1 MNIQMAQS
9 TKSKMKQ
16 PNALLEMVVKDGEVL
31 LTYRLPLFQAKR
43 CLLIFM
49 QKRDK
54 VRLDFTHEELYAFY
68 NKVCCVC
75 GAL

>member
-1 MNIQMAQS
+1 MAQS

-16 PNALLEMVVKDGEVL
+16 PNALLELVVKDGEVYSDIL
-31 LTYRLPLFQAKR
+31 AQIPDLY
-43 CLLIFM
+43 CLFM

-68 NKVCCVC
+68 GKV
-75 GAL
+75 

>member
-1 MNIQMAQS
+1 MAQS

-16 PNALLEMVVKDGEVL
+16 PNALLELVVKDGEVEPFPNVL
-31 LTYRLPLFQAKR
+31 MFPAYVQTV
-43 CLLIFM
+43 LII

-68 NKVCCVC
+68 SKVC
-75 GAL
+75 

>member
-31 LTYRLPLFQAKR
+31 LSTNLNIPSKK
-43 CLLIFM
+43 M
-49 QKRDK
+49 S
-54 VRLDFTHEELYAFY
+54 
-68 NKVCCVC
+68 
-75 GAL
+75 